1 MKKKYI
7 IILSIVIAFA
17 ISYVIIFTGT
27 KELPA
32 SRVTEKY
39 DPYFN
44 MLVMPLIKYEKGFFT
59 HTFYAQTKID
69 NEIYDLRFKID
80 YLSHTVT
87 VEDLDELNERVKIIK
102 SKIARPAV
110 REYSYLQ
117 INEESYFDDIENRTI
132 NLRLIEE
139 VQGEDRQIIIT
150 LSEQDL
156 KFTL

>member
-17 ISYVIIFTGT
+17 ISYMLIFAGT
-27 KELPA
+27 KELA
-32 SRVTEKY
+32 SSKVVEKY
-39 DPYFN
+39 DPFFN
-44 MLVMPLIKYEKGFFT
+44 MLDMPLTKYENGFFT

-69 NEIYDLRFKID
+69 NKICDLRFKIN
-80 YLSHTVT
+80 YLNHTVT
-87 VEDLDELNERVKIIK
+87 VEDLDKLNKRIKTIK

-110 REYSYLQ
+110 REYKYLQ

-150 LSEQDL
+150 VNKQDL

>member
-1 MKKKYI
+1 M
-7 IILSIVIAFA
+7 
-17 ISYVIIFTGT
+17 IFTGT
-27 KELPA
+27 RELP
-32 SRVTEKY
+32 SSKVVEKY
-39 DPYFN
+39 DPFFN

-69 NEIYDLRFKID
+69 NETCDLRFKIN

-87 VEDLDELNERVKIIK
+87 VEDLDKLNEQIKRVD

-150 LSEQDL
+150 VSEQKL